1 MSEMIPRIYT
11 TRKVENQL
19 QAEVLER
26 SEKNRRMQNKIGH
39 QFWCLQTPQ
48 KKFLLTILTIYEKEQ
63 FGLFPD
69 MF

>member
-26 SEKNRRMQNKIGH
+26 SEKKQENAK
-39 QFWCLQTPQ
+39 
-48 KKFLLTILTIYEKEQ
+48 
-63 FGLFPD
+63 
-69 MF
+69 